1 MPFEPGAD
9 LGMHVRRIP
18 MGKLRIGTS
27 PLPVMET
34 RLIVRKEPSRA
45 AGRSGELE

>member
-1 MPFEPGAD
+1 V
-9 LGMHVRRIP
+9 LLSI
-18 MGKLRIGTS
+18 MGKLRVGTS

-45 AGRSGELE
+45 AGCSSELP

>member
-1 MPFEPGAD
+1 MCVA
-9 LGMHVRRIP
+9 IP
-18 MGKLRIGTS
+18 MAIGIGTS